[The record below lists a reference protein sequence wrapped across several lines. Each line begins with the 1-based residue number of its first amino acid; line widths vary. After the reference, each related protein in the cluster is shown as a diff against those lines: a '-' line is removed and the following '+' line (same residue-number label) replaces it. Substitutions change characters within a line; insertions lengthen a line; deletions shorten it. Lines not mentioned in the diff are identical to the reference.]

1 MAAEE
6 GRTSGLLD
14 EESDQ
19 EEYDV
24 GEREESKGEGGGG
37 EEEEEDDDDD
47 DDDDD
52 EQQEVLSDYLRVLV
66 NVSS

>member
-24 GEREESKGEGGGG
+24 GEREESKGEGGGEE
-37 EEEEEDDDDD
+37 EEEEEDE
-47 DDDDD
+47 DDDD
-52 EQQEVLSDYLRVLV
+52 EQQEVLPDYLRVLV